1 MTTSASMIRVLSIL
15 ISLWVFVWPQAAKA
29 QKKPVSANAP
39 VILVVGDSLSAE
51 YGIRRGAGWVQW
63 LAENKK
69 EALGDAQLVNASISG
84 DTTAGGR
91 SRLPALLK
99 KHQPAIMILELGAND
114 ALRGL
119 SLEASRDNLK
129 SMIDSAKA
137 LKTEVVLIGMQ
148 IPPNF
153 GPDYARQFQQMFGT
167 LAKETSTY
175 LVPFLFASFALQ
187 RDMYQDDGIHP
198 AEQAQ
203 PLMAQTVWPVLEKA
217 LTDYR
222 QRR

>member
-15 ISLWVFVWPQAAKA
+15 ISLWVFILPQGVRA
-29 QKKPVSANAP
+29 QEQPVSANAP

-69 EALGDAQLVNASISG
+69 EALGNAQVINASISG

-99 KHQPAIMILELGAND
+99 KHQPAVMILELGAND

-119 SLEASRDNLK
+119 SLDASRDNLQ
-129 SMIDSAKA
+129 SMIDSAKRINA
-137 LKTEVVLIGMQ
+137 EVVLIGMQ

-153 GPDYARQFQQMFGT
+153 GPDYARQFQDMFTT
-167 LAKETSTY
+167 LAKEKDPH
-175 LVPFLFASFALQ
+175 LVPFLFTSFALQ

-203 PLMAQTVWPVLEKA
+203 PLMAQTVWPALEQA

>member
-15 ISLWVFVWPQAAKA
+15 ISLWVFVWPQVAKA
-29 QKKPVSANAP
+29 QGKPVSANAP

-119 SLEASRDNLK
+119 SLEASRDNLQD
-129 SMIDSAKA
+129 MIESAKA
-137 LKTEVVLIGMQ
+137 AGAEVVLIGMQ

-153 GPDYARQFQQMFGT
+153 GPDYAHQFQHMFGT
-167 LAKETSTY
+167 LAKEKDTY

>member
-1 MTTSASMIRVLSIL
+1 MTTSASMIRILSIL

-29 QKKPVSANAP
+29 QEKPVSANAP

-69 EALGDAQLVNASISG
+69 EALGDAQVVNASISG

-119 SLEASRDNLK
+119 SLEASRDNLQA
-129 SMIDSAKA
+129 MIESAKA
-137 LKTEVVLIGMQ
+137 VKADVVLIGMQ

-153 GPDYARQFQQMFGT
+153 GPDYADQFQQMFGT
-167 LAKETSTY
+167 LAKEKDTY

-203 PLMAQTVWPVLEKA
+203 PLMAQTVWPVLQKA

>member
-1 MTTSASMIRVLSIL
+1 MIRVLSIL
-15 ISLWVFVWPQAAKA
+15 ISLWVFVWPQVAKA
-29 QKKPVSANAP
+29 QEKPVSANAP

-69 EALGDAQLVNASISG
+69 EDLGDAQLVNASISG

-119 SLEASRDNLK
+119 PVASTEDNLRA
-129 SMIDSAKA
+129 MINAAKGIRA
-137 LKTEVVLIGMQ
+137 RVLVLGMQ
-148 IPPNF
+148 IPPNY
-153 GPDYARQFQQMFGT
+153 GPDYTRQFSAVYNK
-167 LAKETSTY
+167 LSTEQKVP
-175 LVPFLFASFALQ
+175 LVPFFLERLVERPELFQSDRL
-187 RDMYQDDGIHP
+187 HP
-198 AEQAQ
+198 TADAQ
-203 PLMAQTVWPVLEKA
+203 PLLLDTVWPRLQPLLVK
-217 LTDYR
+217 
-222 QRR
+222 

>member
-1 MTTSASMIRVLSIL
+1 MTTSASIMRVLSLL
-15 ISLWVFVWPQAAKA
+15 ISLCVFIWPTVTTAQETPKSAAT
-29 QKKPVSANAP
+29 P

-63 LAENKK
+63 LDDNKK
-69 EALGDAQLVNASISG
+69 EALGDARLVNASISG

-91 SRLPALLK
+91 SRLAPLLE
-99 KHQPAIMILELGAND
+99 KHQPAIVILELGAND

-119 SLEASRDNLK
+119 SLQASQDNLK
-129 SMIDSAKA
+129 NMIGSAKA
-137 LKTEVVLIGMQ
+137 VGARVILIGMQ

-153 GPDYARQFQQMFGT
+153 GPDYARQFQEMFGS
-167 LAKETSTY
+167 LAKEEDTY
-175 LVPFLFASFALQ
+175 LVPFLFASFALD
-187 RDMYQDDGIHP
+187 RNMYQDDGIHP

-203 PLMAQTVWPVLEKA
+203 PLMAQTVWPVLQQA

>member
-15 ISLWVFVWPQAAKA
+15 ISLWVFVGPQLAQAQEKA
-29 QKKPVSANAP
+29 VSPKTP

-63 LAENKK
+63 LIENKK
-69 EALGDAQLVNASISG
+69 EALDDARLVNASISG

-91 SRLPALLK
+91 SRLPALLE
-99 KHQPAIMILELGAND
+99 KHQPDIMILELGAND

-119 SLEASRDNLK
+119 SLDASRDNLK
-129 SMIDSAKA
+129 SMIDAAQERNAK
-137 LKTEVVLIGMQ
+137 VVLIGMQ

-153 GPDYARQFQQMFGT
+153 GPDYARQFEQMFGT
-167 LAKETSTY
+167 LAKEKDTY
-175 LVPFLFASFALQ
+175 LVPFLFSSFALD
-187 RDMYQDDGIHP
+187 RNMYQDDGIHP

-222 QRR
+222 QSR

>member
-1 MTTSASMIRVLSIL
+1 MIRVLSIL
-15 ISLWVFVWPQAAKA
+15 ISLWVFIWPQAVRA
-29 QKKPVSANAP
+29 QEQPEPANAP

-69 EALGDAQLVNASISG
+69 EALGNAQVINASISG

-99 KHQPAIMILELGAND
+99 KHQPAVMILELGAND

-119 SLEASRDNLK
+119 SLDASRDNLQ
-129 SMIDSAKA
+129 SMIDSARGINA
-137 LKTEVVLIGMQ
+137 EVVLIGMQ

-153 GPDYARQFQQMFGT
+153 GPDYARQFQEMFTT
-167 LAKETSTY
+167 LAKEKDTH

-203 PLMAQTVWPVLEKA
+203 PLMAQTVWPVLQQA

>member
-15 ISLWVFVWPQAAKA
+15 ISLWVFIWPQAVRA
-29 QKKPVSANAP
+29 QEQPEPANAP

-69 EALGDAQLVNASISG
+69 EALGNAQVINASISG

-99 KHQPAIMILELGAND
+99 KHQPAVMILELGAND

-119 SLEASRDNLK
+119 SLDASRDNLQ
-129 SMIDSAKA
+129 SMIDSARGINA
-137 LKTEVVLIGMQ
+137 EVVLIGMQ

-153 GPDYARQFQQMFGT
+153 GPDYARQFQEMFTT
-167 LAKETSTY
+167 LAKEKDTH

-203 PLMAQTVWPVLEKA
+203 PLMAQTVWPVLQQA